1 MAGQHHALMKDA
13 DDGNTVF
20 ALTVDD
26 NMGPHQIGAMR
37 CGQIFPL
44 APQFRIVARKMS
56 TKSCWALGES
66 SISFDSGEGISIH
79 LVIAVHIVD
88 GPLRNFV

>member
-26 NMGPHQIGAMR
+26 NMGTHQIGAMR

-44 APQFRIVARKMS
+44 APQLRIVADGLYSVVQFVAVTVKLILS
-56 TKSCWALGES
+56 PFFSSVPQDVNEILLGS
-66 SISFDSGEGISIH
+66 
-79 LVIAVHIVD
+79 
-88 GPLRNFV
+88 R